1 MYRPKSSSNKQSKC
15 NSVYVLRTILKND
28 KISKTNQIEM
38 ALENMKMSK
47 WITKQ
52 TFLFFLLCFGGTYLM
67 GILLGCAYL
76 MGYDTSVFARTQM
89 LYPAAAVIISLFIT
103 KKNETLPTRFF
114 QSYLIITGL
123 AILCLVIGVVTKTQ
137 WWTSLASVC
146 IYGGNLWCLWELSK
160 TELDIKEVFGL
171 SFVNKR
177 ESYFMVCVFGVL
189 FILRQF
195 IYGGIQGEWNI
206 LGTDFSKVFI
216 GLVMLLPNFFLAFI
230 SFFGEEYGWRYY
242 LQPVLQKKFGNRL
255 GVILLGSLWGIWHL
269 PLEIFYYFSPEVSG
283 WGVLNRQIV
292 CISIGVFFAYAYMRT
307 KNIWVP
313 IILHYMNNNLAWFFN
328 VNAANTEL
336 SPLLAVVES
345 VVPSM
350 IVFLPFIFSRVFS
363 ANNDSK
369 ETVT

>member
-1 MYRPKSSSNKQSKC
+1 
-15 NSVYVLRTILKND
+15 
-28 KISKTNQIEM
+28 
-38 ALENMKMSK
+38 MSK

-146 IYGGNLWCLWELSK
+146 IYGG
-160 TELDIKEVFGL
+160 
-171 SFVNKR
+171 
-177 ESYFMVCVFGVL
+177 
-189 FILRQF
+189 
-195 IYGGIQGEWNI
+195 
-206 LGTDFSKVFI
+206 
-216 GLVMLLPNFFLAFI
+216 
-230 SFFGEEYGWRYY
+230 
-242 LQPVLQKKFGNRL
+242 
-255 GVILLGSLWGIWHL
+255 SLWGIWHL

-350 IVFLPFIFSRVFS
+350 IVFLPFIFTRVFS